1 MEFLKNVLGDRYSE
15 FETLIKTY
23 NENPKNK
30 DKQVKIADLGSGQY
44 VSKKKYDDAIEARDN
59 YKTQFDTTS
68 EKLKKFEGV
77 DVDKIQKELT
87 QLNLDLETERKNNQK
102 REEEYKFSND
112 LETAIREAGGR
123 NPKAIK
129 GILDIEALKQS
140 KDRTTDIQAALEAAK
155 ESDAYLFG
163 TNEPI
168 INPVGPTQNQVNST
182 SGLSAMRAAMGL
194 PEEK

>member
-15 FETLIKTY
+15 FETLIKNY
-23 NENPKNK
+23 NENPENK

-44 VSKKKYDDAIEARDN
+44 VSKKKYDDAIEAKDN
-59 YKTQFDTTS
+59 YKTQFDTAS

-77 DVDKIQKELT
+77 DVDKIQQELT
-87 QLNLDLETERKNNQK
+87 QLNLDLETERKNNQQ
-102 REEEYKFSND
+102 REEEYKFSNE

-168 INPVGPTQNQVNST
+168 YNHVGPTQNHENSP

-194 PEEK
+194 PEER

>member
-15 FETLIKTY
+15 FETLIKNY
-23 NENPKNK
+23 NENPENK

-44 VSKKKYDDAIEARDN
+44 VSRKKYDDAIEAKDN

-77 DVDKIQKELT
+77 DVDKIQQELT
-87 QLNLDLETERKNNQK
+87 QLNLDLETERKNNQQ

-168 INPVGPTQNQVNST
+168 NNPVGPTQNHGNPT